1 MPCFHLSARQ
11 VLAGL
16 ACSSI
21 GAAAIAQQPSVPG
34 YRLVWTE
41 EFSGSTV
48 SPTRWNFENVA
59 WPYNGEAQF
68 YLPQNASAS
77 GGLLRIRA
85 ERQTFGG
92 RQYTSARIN
101 TDNKFEQQFG
111 RFEARMK
118 VPAGRGYWPAFW
130 LLPASGAWPPEIDVM
145 EILGHQTSTVYMT
158 QHFGPT
164 SAPANNGGSFTGP
177 DFAAD
182 FHDFAVEWSPSR
194 IDWFVDGVLRFSTT
208 TNVPQEPM
216 YVVLNLA
223 VGGFWPGY
231 PDAST
236 VFPQN
241 MLVDWVRVYS
251 RDEPLANPSFE
262 TLNASAPASWQLF
275 GNAQSSTTGAT
286 TGTRSVRAFG
296 VGGAGPHYSGA
307 FQSLPASPGQVWRA
321 TANLRHLASDRL
333 AGASFVDLK
342 IEWYNRSNQL
352 ILANLVTA
360 LNPSSPTDT
369 TVPAVVQATAPPN
382 TASARIAI
390 VYAQPGVGSGSVYVD
405 DATFGYIFPAQTTV
419 CVADVN
425 NSGTLDIVD
434 VFEFLNAWF
443 SVAPIADF
451 NRSGDITV
459 QDIFDFL
466 NTWFQGCP

>member
-1 MPCFHLSARQ
+1 MRSFHLNRGQACAL
-11 VLAGL
+11 LAGVSL
-16 ACSSI
+16 A
-21 GAAAIAQQPSVPG
+21 ALAIAQQPSVPG
-34 YRLVWTE
+34 YRLVWSE
-41 EFSGSTV
+41 EFSGSSV
-48 SPTRWNFENVA
+48 SNSRWNFENIA
-59 WPYNGEAQF
+59 WPHNGEAQY

-85 ERQTFGG
+85 ERQSFGG
-92 RQYTSARIN
+92 RAYTSARIN
-101 TDNKFEQQFG
+101 TDNKFELQFG

-164 SAPANNGGSFTGP
+164 NAPANYGGSYTGP

-182 FHDFAVEWSPSR
+182 FHNYAIEWSPNR
-194 IDWFVDGVLRFSTT
+194 IDWFVDGVFRFTT
-208 TNVPQEPM
+208 NTNVPQEPM

-241 MLVDWVRVYS
+241 MLVDWVRVYA
-251 RDEPLANPSFE
+251 RDAAFENPSFE
-262 TLNASAPASWQLF
+262 TLNAGAPALWNLF

-286 TGTRSVRAFG
+286 TGTRSVRATG
-296 VGGAGPHYSGA
+296 TGGAGPHYSGA
-307 FQSLPASPGQVWRA
+307 FQTLPASPGQVWRA
-321 TANLRHLASDRL
+321 SAKLRHLASDRL
-333 AGASFVDLK
+333 TGSSFVDLK

-352 ILANLVTA
+352 ILSNLVTG
-360 LNPSSPTDT
+360 LNTSSPTDT
-369 TVPAVVQATAPPN
+369 NIPASVQATAPAN

-390 VYAQPGVGSGSVYVD
+390 VYAQPGAGSGSVYFD
-405 DATFGYIFPAQTTV
+405 DATFGYISPAAITV
-419 CVADVN
+419 CVADID
-425 NSGTLDIVD
+425 NSGVLDIID
-434 VFEFLNAWF
+434 LFQFLNDWF
-443 SVAPIADF
+443 GLASTADF
-451 NRSGDITV
+451 NRSGDITT

-466 NTWFQGCP
+466 NSWFQGC